1 MVVVLVVVVVV
12 IVVLV
17 VAVVVLVSGSSSGS
31 ICGCS
36 SSRNKAGSSGSIS
49 SEVVLL
55 VAVVVVVVAAIKI
68 YRGSAHY
75 NPTFCNKTHL
85 HGGNTHKI
93 KNYSEIKPKIIVLWC
108 ETTCILSH
116 GTAFLS
122 ISLPQSSTMKMDAV
136 CSHDTCVPIR
146 IHT

>member
-1 MVVVLVVVVVV
+1 VVVVVVVGIKLVVVVVLVVE
-12 IVVLV
+12 VVLV
-17 VAVVVLVSGSSSGS
+17 
-31 ICGCS
+31 
-36 SSRNKAGSSGSIS
+36 
-49 SEVVLL
+49 

-75 NPTFCNKTHL
+75 NSTFCNKTHL

-93 KNYSEIKPKIIVLWC
+93 KNYSEIKPKIIVLRC

-122 ISLPQSSTMKMDAV
+122 ISLPPSSTMKMDAA

-146 IHT
+146 IHTLVIARESVCPCQS